1 MSKLGK
7 IVPTFR
13 DFPVGR
19 TAVIF
24 IKRGR
29 GEVALRMIKRITE
42 KEESEEET
50 RVRCGC
56 ELKALPG
63 EPLHGLSGPRLHCRR
78 WCFVAL
84 PVAQGS
90 ALLWPDY
97 HDY

>member
-42 KEESEEET
+42 KEESEEE
-50 RVRCGC
+50 
-56 ELKALPG
+56 
-63 EPLHGLSGPRLHCRR
+63 
-78 WCFVAL
+78 
-84 PVAQGS
+84 
-90 ALLWPDY
+90 
-97 HDY
+97 